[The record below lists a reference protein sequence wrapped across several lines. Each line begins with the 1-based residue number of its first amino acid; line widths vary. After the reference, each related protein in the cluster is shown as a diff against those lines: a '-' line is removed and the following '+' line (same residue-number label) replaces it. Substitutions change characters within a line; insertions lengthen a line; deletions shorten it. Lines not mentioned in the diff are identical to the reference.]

1 MFRIAGF
8 DGLQNVGLL
17 SCLKFGSFYSRKT
30 ESNKSV
36 FWNLPNIDKIFVIF
50 DKITGF
56 QRNLS
61 WRNSGVFLD
70 GMTEIRNKLTKRR
83 NRRSLKPPTG
93 FFSFL
98 FLLPGRWIFVLSFLN
113 TSFIYNLYVCD
124 LEQKEYTSN
133 HELWHFLSF
142 MDFLL
147 MLRKLS
153 IWVRKLT
160 LEFGWH
166 VLEDEIVRKMK

>member
-17 SCLKFGSFYSRKT
+17 SCLKFGSFYSGKT

-98 FLLPGRWIFVLSFLN
+98 SFCQGDEYLFCPFWTLALFTIYMYVMLNKKNMLPTKNYDTFSASWIFSWCYEN
-113 TSFIYNLYVCD
+113 YQY
-124 LEQKEYTSN
+124 E
-133 HELWHFLSF
+133 
-142 MDFLL
+142 
-147 MLRKLS
+147 
-153 IWVRKLT
+153 
-160 LEFGWH
+160 
-166 VLEDEIVRKMK
+166 